1 MPIEVQLYADG
12 TAVRHDWSEDAEGEK
27 IRRFLKSP
35 RPGRR
40 GAKTVCSSLSFSERD
55 WERLRSAYPNLFE
68 PDPVKRGRAW
78 LQFAQSPEGKFFRGK

>member
-27 IRRFLKSP
+27 IRKFLKSP
-35 RPGRR
+35 KPGRSA
-40 GAKTVCSSLSFSERD
+40 AKTVCSSLSFTERD
-55 WERLRSAYPNLFE
+55 WERLKRAYPRLFE

-78 LQFAQSPEGKFFRGK
+78 LRFAQSPEGRFFCGK